1 MVADS
6 THKNE
11 PEEEITY
18 SVRDLVMEFLGL
30 GDLDPS
36 FTELPEVIDQ
46 NLPKQHKET
55 SPLLSNTI
63 QKNHELSTPEEI
75 EQECED
81 IEASLSRLLDR
92 LDT

>member
-6 THKNE
+6 STKNE
-11 PEEEITY
+11 PEEEIMY

-75 EQECED
+75 EQEFED